1 MDLFEQSPLRHE
13 HAPLAVR
20 MRPESLEEYVGQ
32 EHILGPGKLLR
43 RAISE
48 DILRSLILY
57 GPPGSGKTTL
67 GYVISRTTKGVFV
80 NVSATTTGAAELKRL
95 AEEARDRRAF
105 HGQRTIL
112 FVDEIQRLNKAQ
124 QDVLLPAV
132 EKGDLILI
140 GATTENP
147 YFEVNAAL
155 LSRSQIYQLQPLEEE
170 HLLTLARRALE
181 DPRGLG
187 DVPCQVSQEALRHLA
202 RIANGDARVL
212 LNNLE
217 FAVLTTLPNEAGVRL
232 VDLAVAEEAAQAQR
246 VRYDKAGDQHYDVIS
261 AFIKS
266 LRGSDPD
273 AALYWYARMVYAGED
288 PRFVVRRLLVH
299 AAEDVGMADPTA
311 LLMAQAAGFALEW
324 LGMPEA
330 RIPIAQAI
338 IYIATAPKSNS
349 VIKAVDA
356 ALAAVEKTGAEP
368 VPVHLRDTHYAG
380 AAKLG
385 HGRGYRYPH
394 DYPHHYVVQE
404 YLPENMKG
412 FRVYEPSEQG
422 REKVI
427 KERLAY
433 FAKLKEAHQRQ
444 EP

>member
-1 MDLFEQSPLRHE
+1 MDLFDQSPLRHAN
-13 HAPLAVR
+13 APLAVR
-20 MRPESLEEYVGQ
+20 MRPESLDEYVGQ
-32 EHILGPGKLLR
+32 EHILGQGRLLR
-43 RAISE
+43 RAITE
-48 DILRSLILY
+48 DVLRSIILY
-57 GPPGSGKTTL
+57 GPPGVGKTTL
-67 GYVISRTTKGVFV
+67 GYVISRTTKGVFI
-80 NVSATTTGAAELKRL
+80 NVSATTTGVSELKKL
-95 AEEARDRRAF
+95 AGEARDRRAF

-112 FVDEIQRLNKAQ
+112 FVDEIQRLNKGQ

-132 EKGDLILI
+132 EQGDLILI

-155 LSRSQIYQLQPLEEE
+155 LSRSQIYQLKPLTADDLFIVAE
-170 HLLTLARRALE
+170 HALQ

-187 DVPCQVSQEALRHLA
+187 EISCTVTEEALTHLT

-217 FAVLTTLPNEAGVRL
+217 FAVLTTLPNEEGVRV
-232 VDLAVAEEAAQAQR
+232 VDLGVAEEAAQAQR
-246 VRYDKAGDQHYDVIS
+246 VRYDKSGDNHYDVIS

-273 AALYWYARMVYAGED
+273 AALYWYARMVYASED
-288 PRFVVRRLLVH
+288 PRFIVRRLLVH
-299 AAEDVGMADPTA
+299 AAEDVGMADPNA

-349 VIKAVDA
+349 VITAVD
-356 ALAAVEKTGAEP
+356 AAVEKTGAYP
-368 VPVHLRDTHYAG
+368 VPTHLRDAHYAG

-385 HGRGYRYPH
+385 HGQGYKYPH
-394 DYPHHYVVQE
+394 DYLHHYVAQD
-404 YLPENMKG
+404 YMPENLKD
-412 FRVYEPSEQG
+412 FRVYAPSDQG
-422 REKVI
+422 REKII
-427 KERLAY
+427 KERLDY
-433 FAKLKEAHQRQ
+433 FRKR
-444 EP
+444 

>member
-13 HAPLAVR
+13 QAPLAVR

-32 EHILGPGKLLR
+32 EHILGPGRLLR
-43 RAISE
+43 RAITE
-48 DILRSLILY
+48 DILRSIILY

-67 GYVISRTTKGVFV
+67 GYVISKTTQGVFI

-95 AEEARDRRAF
+95 AEEARDRRAY
-105 HGQRTIL
+105 HGERTIL
-112 FVDEIQRLNKAQ
+112 FVDEIQRLNKGQ

-155 LSRSQIYQLQPLEEE
+155 LSRSQIYQLKPLEEH
-170 HLLTLARRALE
+170 HLLALAKRALQH
-181 DPRGLG
+181 PRGLG
-187 DVPCQVSQEALRHLA
+187 EVPCSVAEDALLHLV

-212 LNNLE
+212 LNTLE
-217 FAVLTTLPNEAGVRL
+217 FAVLTAPPNEQGVRV
-232 VDLAVAEEAAQAQR
+232 VDLAVAEEAAQTQR

-288 PRFVVRRLLVH
+288 PRFIVRRLLVH

-356 ALAAVEKTGAEP
+356 ALAAVEQGGAEP
-368 VPVHLRDTHYAG
+368 VPAHLRDAHYAG

-385 HGRGYRYPH
+385 HGKGYKYPH
-394 DYPHHYVVQE
+394 DYPHHYVVQD
-404 YLPENMKG
+404 YLPEKLRG
-412 FRVYEPSEQG
+412 FQVYEPSEQG

-433 FAKLKEAHQRQ
+433 FAQLKARSKPQQ
-444 EP
+444 P

>member
-1 MDLFEQSPLRHE
+1 MDLFDQSPLRH
-13 HAPLAVR
+13 ANSPLAVR

-32 EHILGPGKLLR
+32 EHILGEGKLLR
-43 RAISE
+43 RAIAE
-48 DILRSLILY
+48 YVLRSIILY
-57 GPPGSGKTTL
+57 GPPGVGKTTL
-67 GYVISRTTKGVFV
+67 GYVISQTTKASFV
-80 NVSATTTGAAELKRL
+80 NVSATTTGATELKRL
-95 AEEARDRRAF
+95 AGEARDRRAF

-112 FVDEIQRLNKAQ
+112 FVDEIQRLNKGQ

-132 EKGDLILI
+132 EQGDLVLI

-147 YFEVNAAL
+147 FFEVNAAL
-155 LSRSQIYQLQPLEEE
+155 LSRSQIYKLEPLTAQD
-170 HLLTLARRALE
+170 LLRIARNALE
-181 DPRGLG
+181 SPRGLG
-187 DVPCQVSQEALRHLA
+187 EIKCTVTDDALGHLA
-202 RIANGDARVL
+202 RIANGDARVM

-217 FAVLTTLPNEAGVRL
+217 FAVMTALPNAEGVRV
-232 VDLAVAEEAAQAQR
+232 VDLAAAEEAAQAQR
-246 VRYDKAGDQHYDVIS
+246 VRYDKSGDNHYDVIS

-288 PRFVVRRLLVH
+288 PRFIVRRLLVH
-299 AAEDVGMADPTA
+299 AAEDVGMADPNA

-349 VIKAVDA
+349 VITAVDA
-356 ALAAVEKTGAEP
+356 ALATVEQRGAEP
-368 VPVHLRDTHYAG
+368 VPIHLRDTHYPG

-385 HGRGYRYPH
+385 HGKGYKYPH
-394 DYPHHYVVQE
+394 DYPHHYVAQN
-404 YLPENMKG
+404 YLPENLQD
-412 FRVYEPSEQG
+412 FRVYFPSIQG

-427 KERLAY
+427 KERLEY
-433 FAKLKEAHQRQ
+433 FRKR
-444 EP
+444 

>member
-1 MDLFEQSPLRHE
+1 MDLFDLSSLRQE
-13 HAPLAVR
+13 NVPLAVR
-20 MRPESLEEYVGQ
+20 MRPESLAEYVGQ
-32 EHILGPGKLLR
+32 EHILGEGKLLR
-43 RAISE
+43 RAISQ
-48 DILRSLILY
+48 DILRSIILY
-57 GPPGSGKTTL
+57 GPPGVGKTTL
-67 GYVISRTTKGVFV
+67 GYVISQTTKGVFIT
-80 NVSATTTGAAELKRL
+80 VSATTTGAAELKKL
-95 AEEARDRRAF
+95 AAEARDRRAF

-112 FVDEIQRLNKAQ
+112 FVDEIQRLNKGQ

-132 EKGDLILI
+132 EQGDLTLI

-155 LSRSQIYQLQPLEEE
+155 LSRSQIYRLQPLSTQD
-170 HLLTLARRALE
+170 LVRLARHALE
-181 DPRGLG
+181 SPKGLG
-187 DVPCQVSQEALRHLA
+187 DLNCLVTDEALEHLT
-202 RIANGDARVL
+202 RIASGDARVL

-217 FAVLTTLPNEAGVRL
+217 FAVLTTLPNEEGIRV
-232 VDLAVAEEAAQAQR
+232 VDLAIAEEAAQAQR
-246 VRYDKAGDQHYDVIS
+246 VRYDKSGDNHYDVIS

-349 VIKAVDA
+349 VVTAVDA
-356 ALAAVEKTGAEP
+356 ALAQVEQRGAEP
-368 VPVHLRDTHYAG
+368 VPIHLRDSHYAG
-380 AAKLG
+380 AGKLG
-385 HGRGYRYPH
+385 HGKGYKYPH
-394 DYPHHYVVQE
+394 DYPHHYVVQD
-404 YLPENMKG
+404 YLPENLRD
-412 FRVYEPSEQG
+412 FQVYSPSTQG
-422 REKVI
+422 REKII
-427 KERLAY
+427 KERLEY
-433 FAKLKEAHQRQ
+433 FRKR
-444 EP
+444 

>member
-1 MDLFEQSPLRHE
+1 MDLFEQSPLRNE
-13 HAPLAVR
+13 NAPLAVR

-43 RAISE
+43 RAIAE
-48 DILRSLILY
+48 DILRSIVLY

-147 YFEVNAAL
+147 YFEVNPAL
-155 LSRSQIYQLQPLEEE
+155 LSRSQIYQLQPLEER
-170 HLLTLARRALE
+170 HLLALARRALE
-181 DPRGLG
+181 DPRGLEG
-187 DVPCQVSQEALRHLA
+187 IACEVSPEALEHLV

-212 LNNLE
+212 LNTLE
-217 FAVLTTLPNEAGVRL
+217 FAVLTTLPNAEGVRV

-246 VRYDKAGDQHYDVIS
+246 VRYDKSGDHHYDVIS

-288 PRFVVRRLLVH
+288 PRFIVRRLLVH

-311 LLMAQAAGFALEW
+311 LLMAHAAGFALEW
-324 LGMPEA
+324 VGMPEA

-349 VIKAVDA
+349 VVKAINSAMAV
-356 ALAAVEKTGAEP
+356 VEKTGAEP
-368 VPVHLRDTHYAG
+368 VPIHLRDTSYAG
-380 AAKLG
+380 AGKMG
-385 HGRGYRYPH
+385 HGAGYKYPH
-394 DYPHHYVVQE
+394 DFPHHYVVQE
-404 YLPENMKG
+404 YLPGNLQG
-412 FRVYEPSEQG
+412 FQAYEPSNQG

-433 FAKLKEAHQRQ
+433 FAQLKAKS
-444 EP
+444 

>member
-1 MDLFEQSPLRHE
+1 MDLFEHSSLRHE
-13 HAPLAVR
+13 NAPLAVR

-43 RAISE
+43 RAITE
-48 DILRSLILY
+48 DILRSIILY
-57 GPPGSGKTTL
+57 GPPGVGKTTL
-67 GYVISRTTKGVFV
+67 GYVISKTTKGVFL

-95 AEEARDRRAF
+95 MAEARDRRAF

-112 FVDEIQRLNKAQ
+112 FVDEIQRLNKGQ

-132 EKGDLILI
+132 EQGDLILI

-147 YFEVNAAL
+147 FFEVNAAL
-155 LSRSQIYQLQPLEEE
+155 LSRSQIYQLKPLTEQDLE
-170 HLLTLARRALE
+170 TVARRALQ

-187 DVPCQVSQEALRHLA
+187 DLRCQVSSDALSHLV

-212 LNNLE
+212 LNTLE
-217 FAVLTTLPNEAGVRL
+217 FAVLTTLPNEEGLRM
-232 VDLAVAEEAAQAQR
+232 VDLAAAEEAAQAQR
-246 VRYDKAGDQHYDVIS
+246 VRYDKSGDNHYDVIS

-266 LRGSDPD
+266 LRGRDPD
-273 AALYWYARMVYAGED
+273 AALYWYARMVYASED
-288 PRFVVRRLLVH
+288 PRFIVRRLLVH
-299 AAEDVGMADPTA
+299 AAEDVGMADPNA

-349 VIKAVDA
+349 VVNAVDG
-356 ALAAVEKTGAEP
+356 ALAAVEKAGAEP
-368 VPVHLRDTHYAG
+368 VPIHLRDAHYSG

-385 HGRGYRYPH
+385 HGRNYKYPH
-394 DYPHHYVVQE
+394 DYPHHYVVQD
-404 YLPENMKG
+404 YLPDNMKSL
-412 FRVYEPSEQG
+412 RVYEPSDQG

-433 FAKLKEAHQRQ
+433 FAALKERTKAQ

>member
-1 MDLFEQSPLRHE
+1 MMNLFDQSPLRRE
-13 HAPLAVR
+13 NAPLAVR
-20 MRPESLEEYVGQ
+20 MRPEGLDEYVGQ

-48 DILRSLILY
+48 DILRSIILY
-57 GPPGSGKTTL
+57 GPPGVGKTTL
-67 GYVISRTTKGVFV
+67 AYVISRTTKGVFV
-80 NVSATTTGAAELKRL
+80 DVSATTTGVAELKKL
-95 AEEARDRRAF
+95 MGEARDRRAF

-112 FVDEIQRLNKAQ
+112 FVDEIQRLNKGQ

-132 EKGDLILI
+132 EQGDLILI

-155 LSRSQIYQLQPLEEE
+155 LSRSQIYQLKPLEVPD
-170 HLLTLARRALE
+170 LLVLATMALQ

-187 DVPCQVSQEALRHLA
+187 DIASQVTDEALSHLA

-212 LNNLE
+212 LNALE
-217 FAVLTTLPNEAGVRL
+217 FSVLTTLPNREGVRV
-232 VDLAVAEEAAQAQR
+232 VDLSVAEEAAQAQR
-246 VRYDKAGDQHYDVIS
+246 VRYDKSGDNHYDVIS

-273 AALYWYARMVYAGED
+273 AALYWYARMVHAGED

-299 AAEDVGMADPTA
+299 AAEDVGMADPNA

-349 VIKAVDA
+349 VIIAVDQ
-356 ALAAVEKTGAEP
+356 ALELVAKTGAEA
-368 VPVHLRDTHYAG
+368 VPTHLRDSHYTG
-380 AAKLG
+380 ASNLG
-385 HGRGYRYPH
+385 HGQGYKYPH
-394 DYPHHYVVQE
+394 EYPHHYVVQT
-404 YLPENMKG
+404 YLPENVKDLQ
-412 FRVYEPSEQG
+412 VYKPSEQG
-422 REKVI
+422 REKII

-433 FAKLKEAHQRQ
+433 FGNMKNQKSR
-444 EP
+444 

>member
-1 MDLFEQSPLRHE
+1 
-13 HAPLAVR
+13 
-20 MRPESLEEYVGQ
+20 
-32 EHILGPGKLLR
+32 
-43 RAISE
+43 
-48 DILRSLILY
+48 
-57 GPPGSGKTTL
+57 
-67 GYVISRTTKGVFV
+67 
-80 NVSATTTGAAELKRL
+80 
-95 AEEARDRRAF
+95 
-105 HGQRTIL
+105 
-112 FVDEIQRLNKAQ
+112 
-124 QDVLLPAV
+124 VLLPAV
-132 EKGDLILI
+132 EKGHLILI

-155 LSRSQIYQLQPLEEE
+155 LKPLPDLPAPAPWREE
-170 HLLTLARRALE
+170 HLLTLARAGSGRSRDWGMCPARF
-181 DPRGLG
+181 PRR
-187 DVPCQVSQEALRHLA
+187 PLRHLA

-232 VDLAVAEEAAQAQR
+232 VDLAGGRKRRPRPSEFAMIKRA
-246 VRYDKAGDQHYDVIS
+246 DQHYDVIS

-349 VIKAVDA
+349 VIKAGGRSPGGGG
-356 ALAAVEKTGAEP
+356 ENWCGACACATCGIP
-368 VPVHLRDTHYAG
+368 LCRSG
-380 AAKLG
+380 
-385 HGRGYRYPH
+385 
-394 DYPHHYVVQE
+394 
-404 YLPENMKG
+404 
-412 FRVYEPSEQG
+412 
-422 REKVI
+422 
-427 KERLAY
+427 
-433 FAKLKEAHQRQ
+433 
-444 EP
+444 

>member
-1 MDLFEQSPLRHE
+1 
-13 HAPLAVR
+13 

-32 EHILGPGKLLR
+32 EHILGDGKLLR
-43 RAISE
+43 RAISQ
-48 DILRSLILY
+48 DILRSIVLY
-57 GPPGSGKTTL
+57 GPPGVGKTTL
-67 GYVISRTTKGVFV
+67 GYVISKTTKGVFI
-80 NVSATTTGAAELKRL
+80 NVSATTTGAAELKKL
-95 AEEARDRRAF
+95 AAEARDRRAF

-112 FVDEIQRLNKAQ
+112 FVDEIQRLNKGQ

-132 EKGDLILI
+132 EQADLVLI

-155 LSRSQIYQLQPLEEE
+155 LSRSQIYQLKPLTASD
-170 HLLTLARRALE
+170 LATLAKTALQS
-181 DPRGLG
+181 PRGLG
-187 DVPCQVSQEALRHLA
+187 EIRCLVTEEAIDHFV
-202 RIANGDARVL
+202 RIAGGDARVL

-217 FAVLTTLPNEAGVRL
+217 FAVLTALPGDDGL
-232 VDLAVAEEAAQAQR
+232 KTVDLAVAEEAAQAQR
-246 VRYDKAGDQHYDVIS
+246 VRYDKSGDNHYDVIS

-299 AAEDVGMADPTA
+299 AAEDVGMADPNA

-349 VIKAVDA
+349 VVTAVDA
-356 ALAAVEKTGAEP
+356 ALATVEKRGAEP
-368 VPVHLRDTHYAG
+368 VPTHLRDSHYAG

-385 HGRGYRYPH
+385 HGKGYKYPH
-394 DYPHHYVVQE
+394 DYPHHYVAQD
-404 YLPENMKG
+404 YLPENVKD
-412 FRVYEPSEQG
+412 FRVYAPSDQG
-422 REKVI
+422 REKII
-427 KERLAY
+427 KERLEY
-433 FAKLKEAHQRQ
+433 FRKR
-444 EP
+444 

>member
-1 MDLFEQSPLRHE
+1 MDLFDQSPLRQE
-13 HAPLAVR
+13 NAPLAVR
-20 MRPESLEEYVGQ
+20 MRPESLDEYVGQ
-32 EHILGPGKLLR
+32 EHILGEGRLLR

-48 DILRSLILY
+48 DILRSIILY
-57 GPPGSGKTTL
+57 GPPGVGKTTL
-67 GYVISRTTKGVFV
+67 GYVISQTTKGVFV
-80 NVSATTTGAAELKRL
+80 NVSATTTGVAELKKL
-95 AEEARDRRAF
+95 MGEARDRRAF

-112 FVDEIQRLNKAQ
+112 FMDEIQRLNKGQ

-132 EKGDLILI
+132 EQGDLILI

-155 LSRSQIYQLQPLEEE
+155 LSRSQIYQLKPLTSND
-170 HLLTLARRALE
+170 LLVIAKNALQ

-187 DVPCQVSQEALRHLA
+187 ETSCTVTEDALGHLA

-217 FAVLTTLPNEAGVRL
+217 FAVLTTLPNEEGVRV
-232 VDLAVAEEAAQAQR
+232 VDLAVAEEAAQVQR
-246 VRYDKAGDQHYDVIS
+246 VRYDRSGDNHYDVIS

-299 AAEDVGMADPTA
+299 AAEDVGMADPNA
-311 LLMAQAAGFALEW
+311 LLVAQAAGFALEW

-338 IYIATAPKSNS
+338 LYIATAPKSNS
-349 VIKAVDA
+349 VVTAVDA
-356 ALAAVEKTGAEP
+356 ALGAVETRGAEP
-368 VPVHLRDTHYAG
+368 VPTHLRDNHYAG
-380 AAKLG
+380 ASRLG
-385 HGRGYRYPH
+385 HGRGYKYPH
-394 DYPHHYVVQE
+394 DYAHHYVAQD
-404 YLPENMKG
+404 YLPENMQD
-412 FRVYEPSEQG
+412 FRVYAPSDQG
-422 REKVI
+422 REKII
-427 KERLAY
+427 KERLEY
-433 FAKLKEAHQRQ
+433 FAKLRNI
-444 EP
+444 

>member
-1 MDLFEQSPLRHE
+1 MDLFEQSELRHE
-13 HAPLAVR
+13 SAPLAVR
-20 MRPESLEEYVGQ
+20 MRPESLAEYVGQ
-32 EHILGPGKLLR
+32 EHILGEGKLLR
-43 RAISE
+43 RAIE
-48 DILRSLILY
+48 QDILRSIILY
-57 GPPGSGKTTL
+57 GPPGVGKTTL
-67 GYVISRTTKGVFV
+67 AYVISRTTKGVFV
-80 NVSATTTGAAELKRL
+80 DVSATTTGVAELKKL
-95 AEEARDRRAF
+95 MAEARDRRAF

-112 FVDEIQRLNKAQ
+112 FVDEIQRLNKGQ

-155 LSRSQIYQLQPLEEE
+155 LSRSQIYQLKPLSPED
-170 HLLTLARRALE
+170 LYKLGIRALTE
-181 DPRGLG
+181 HRGLG
-187 DVPCQVSQEALRHLA
+187 ELNCVVDKEALQHLA

-212 LNNLE
+212 LNTLE
-217 FAVLTTLPNEAGVRL
+217 FAVLTTFPNERGVRM
-232 VDLAVAEEAAQAQR
+232 VDLAVAEEAAQTQR
-246 VRYDKAGDQHYDVIS
+246 VRYDKSGDNHYDVTS

-273 AALYWYARMVYAGED
+273 AALYWYARMVHAGED
-288 PRFVVRRLLVH
+288 PRFIVRRLLVH

-349 VIKAVDA
+349 VITAVDS
-356 ALAAVEKTGAEP
+356 ALATVEKLGADP
-368 VPVHLRDTHYAG
+368 VPAHLRDTHYSG
-380 AAKLG
+380 AAQLG
-385 HGRGYRYPH
+385 HGKGYKYPH
-394 DYPHHYVVQE
+394 DFEHHYVVQD
-404 YLPENMKG
+404 YLPE
-412 FRVYEPSEQG
+412 RVKDFQVYQPSNQG
-422 REKVI
+422 REKII

-433 FAKLKEAHQRQ
+433 FANMKAGKR
-444 EP
+444 P